1 MNLNELLNST
11 ITEKVDAKKYL
22 YHVTFTK
29 NVPNIK
35 KKGLIQ
41 FQPSNWI
48 KGPGGDRYNNDIAGI
63 FAFDHPKDALNW
75 AGKMEYEFR
84 DTDKNISIVRIDME
98 DFWEDDP
105 AEDPFVS
112 NKGKAKYSP
121 RDIKAD
127 KIIDVLDMSGIKRPG
142 DLGISRDEW
151 LADVSKKLEEVGRP
165 KKIDALDYDIDSTTD
180 IDNIANND
188 DISVSAEQKELVS
201 MILANTSLKPRY
213 KKVIFK
219 RFWKGETLE
228 KVADSFG
235 VTRERIRQM
244 ELKALR
250 MMRYQARKL
259 GVIEFEKLTELHGGG
274 GIPDY
279 TTMPAYGLKRAK
291 KGKHKFFVPKGE
303 KLPAGVGAIKEE
315 MAGEERYHDYTI
327 KYILAPNA
335 QGIYRGI
342 IHPPKNLK
350 DTLEAKRLE
359 ATSIDELIHSAKEWI
374 ESGFSPSRSWSEVP
388 TDASI
393 TLDLNSSFMLD
404 SLGVNAVHY
413 IKLSQINGRPVLL
426 VAPDDAIENYGSNEV
441 EKKQG
446 YKKTATKS
454 PGTSSSFM
462 SKAKAKEIGLKPNG
476 RYTLEKSNKKTDNMG
491 SDIYSMVFNSIV
503 SPTKEQKRLSVPAVT
518 IAVNRSTKRS
528 VPLEGL
534 TEADKPSYHRIS
546 KKITGN
552 PTYYFQTGR
561 GSKYAMV
568 DSPRPQTMRDRSGKN
583 HNDPSTGL
591 QQQSFITVFLDEKT
605 HEWMDQFL
613 SKGGGKYGEYII
625 FPYGKFGEPYSKTA
639 KGGIFL
645 QGPDKVYPL
654 QDVSKHYPS
663 MMAAMSR
670 QDVIIRSNGK
680 LITVPKN
687 TIIVHGNYRFPYTVT
702 PKVGLSPAELYNTKD
717 QWAHFGNKITEVL
730 TSLPDDLTEEA
741 TQKYY
746 HGSYDKLENGTI
758 LTPGGDDYE
767 ASWGGT
773 SFYGPLEKFRPPEKL
788 AHKEGVFMVGDIDD
802 VDVAG
807 GATEYIYIVE
817 PIGDVQKHDLN
828 WGSEISGL
836 MDNGKKPN
844 DKEVKQA
851 ADNYWNGVPHHNEQV
866 WEYLAPRAK
875 IVSVL
880 DEAWKVKVPTKKKR
894 KMSKQ
899 DKDWS
904 MLRTALESDL
914 FEAGTGD
921 CFEVAN
927 RAMIGMTEE
936 QEVYG
941 MKCIHA
947 YVYGQG
953 DLKGRRFPHAWN
965 EQGDVVFDNSNGN
978 NIVMRKEQYYALGGV
993 VQESG
998 AYVTYDK
1005 DDCLIKMLKHS
1016 HYGPWDLN
1024 DSLDENIP
1032 DEAKEIGK
1040 ETSRIP
1046 RNLLNTIKN
1055 ELDLEAQVES
1065 AWEEFK
1071 SNVE

>member
-75 AGKMEYEFR
+75 AGKMEWEFR

-404 SLGVNAVHY
+404 SLGVNAMHY

-534 TEADKPSYHRIS
+534 T
-546 KKITGN
+546 
-552 PTYYFQTGR
+552 
-561 GSKYAMV
+561 
-568 DSPRPQTMRDRSGKN
+568 
-583 HNDPSTGL
+583 
-591 QQQSFITVFLDEKT
+591 
-605 HEWMDQFL
+605 
-613 SKGGGKYGEYII
+613 
-625 FPYGKFGEPYSKTA
+625 
-639 KGGIFL
+639 
-645 QGPDKVYPL
+645 
-654 QDVSKHYPS
+654 
-663 MMAAMSR
+663 
-670 QDVIIRSNGK
+670 
-680 LITVPKN
+680 
-687 TIIVHGNYRFPYTVT
+687 
-702 PKVGLSPAELYNTKD
+702 
-717 QWAHFGNKITEVL
+717 
-730 TSLPDDLTEEA
+730 EA

-904 MLRTALESDL
+904 MLRTALESNL

-998 AYVTYDK
+998 AYATYDK

-1040 ETSRIP
+1040 EKSRIP

>member
-63 FAFDHPKDALNW
+63 FAFDHPEDALNW

-151 LADVSKKLEEVGRP
+151 LADVSKKL
-165 KKIDALDYDIDSTTD
+165 
-180 IDNIANND
+180 
-188 DISVSAEQKELVS
+188 
-201 MILANTSLKPRY
+201 
-213 KKVIFK
+213 
-219 RFWKGETLE
+219 
-228 KVADSFG
+228 
-235 VTRERIRQM
+235 
-244 ELKALR
+244 
-250 MMRYQARKL
+250 
-259 GVIEFEKLTELHGGG
+259 TELHGGG

-279 TTMPAYGLKRAK
+279 TTMPAYGLKRAS

-303 KLPAGVGAIKEE
+303 KLPAGVGAIKENKHNWKEIENRLSRHPGITGGIIGSQEAKDSVDAWIKVLKVGEEQMDFFDAELPKALPLVIRMMELEALKHPKMFGWFQDDDTIGQIGDLEPYEDLPGFIKTIANKIGIIEIPDDEANYFGAIKEE
-315 MAGEERYHDYTI
+315 MAGEEKYHDYTI

-454 PGTSSSFM
+454 LGTSSSFM

-534 TEADKPSYHRIS
+534 T
-546 KKITGN
+546 
-552 PTYYFQTGR
+552 
-561 GSKYAMV
+561 
-568 DSPRPQTMRDRSGKN
+568 
-583 HNDPSTGL
+583 
-591 QQQSFITVFLDEKT
+591 
-605 HEWMDQFL
+605 
-613 SKGGGKYGEYII
+613 
-625 FPYGKFGEPYSKTA
+625 
-639 KGGIFL
+639 
-645 QGPDKVYPL
+645 
-654 QDVSKHYPS
+654 
-663 MMAAMSR
+663 
-670 QDVIIRSNGK
+670 
-680 LITVPKN
+680 
-687 TIIVHGNYRFPYTVT
+687 
-702 PKVGLSPAELYNTKD
+702 
-717 QWAHFGNKITEVL
+717 
-730 TSLPDDLTEEA
+730 EA

-998 AYVTYDK
+998 AYATYDK
-1005 DDCLIKMLKHS
+1005 DDCLIKMLKYS

-1040 ETSRIP
+1040 EKSRIP

>member
-151 LADVSKKLEEVGRP
+151 LANVSK
-165 KKIDALDYDIDSTTD
+165 
-180 IDNIANND
+180 
-188 DISVSAEQKELVS
+188 
-201 MILANTSLKPRY
+201 
-213 KKVIFK
+213 
-219 RFWKGETLE
+219 
-228 KVADSFG
+228 
-235 VTRERIRQM
+235 
-244 ELKALR
+244 
-250 MMRYQARKL
+250 
-259 GVIEFEKLTELHGGG
+259 KLTELHGGG

-404 SLGVNAVHY
+404 SLGVNAMHY

-518 IAVNRSTKRS
+518 IAVNRSTRTNKIK
-528 VPLEGL
+528 
-534 TEADKPSYHRIS
+534 EADEDENKNPVGKSYANQPIVYVDMDGVLVDFFGEWANMHGVESWRDIRPLL
-546 KKITGN
+546 KK
-552 PTYYFQTGR
+552 Q
-561 GSKYAMV
+561 
-568 DSPRPQTMRDRSGKN
+568 GKTI
-583 HNDPSTGL
+583 DDA
-591 QQQSFITVFLDEKT
+591 LDEIRARDDFWINLKPHT
-605 HEWMDQFL
+605 
-613 SKGGGKYGEYII
+613 G
-625 FPYGKFGEPYSKTA
+625 A
-639 KGGIFL
+639 KALLAAI
-645 QGPDKVYPL
+645 K
-654 QDVSKHYPS
+654 KH
-663 MMAAMSR
+663 
-670 QDVIIRSNGK
+670 
-680 LITVPKN
+680 
-687 TIIVHGNYRFPYTVT
+687 
-702 PKVGLSPAELYNTKD
+702 
-717 QWAHFGNKITEVL
+717 
-730 TSLPDDLTEEA
+730 
-741 TQKYY
+741 
-746 HGSYDKLENGTI
+746 
-758 LTPGGDDYE
+758 
-767 ASWGGT
+767 
-773 SFYGPLEKFRPPEKL
+773 
-788 AHKEGVFMVGDIDD
+788 
-802 VDVAG
+802 AG
-807 GATEYIYIVE
+807 
-817 PIGDVQKHDLN
+817 
-828 WGSEISGL
+828 
-836 MDNGKKPN
+836 
-844 DKEVKQA
+844 
-851 ADNYWNGVPHHNEQV
+851 
-866 WEYLAPRAK
+866 
-875 IVSVL
+875 
-880 DEAWKVKVPTKKKR
+880 
-894 KMSKQ
+894 
-899 DKDWS
+899 
-904 MLRTALESDL
+904 
-914 FEAGTGD
+914 
-921 CFEVAN
+921 
-927 RAMIGMTEE
+927 
-936 QEVYG
+936 
-941 MKCIHA
+941 
-947 YVYGQG
+947 
-953 DLKGRRFPHAWN
+953 
-965 EQGDVVFDNSNGN
+965 
-978 NIVMRKEQYYALGGV
+978 
-993 VQESG
+993 
-998 AYVTYDK
+998 
-1005 DDCLIKMLKHS
+1005 
-1016 HYGPWDLN
+1016 
-1024 DSLDENIP
+1024 
-1032 DEAKEIGK
+1032 
-1040 ETSRIP
+1040 
-1046 RNLLNTIKN
+1046 
-1055 ELDLEAQVES
+1055 
-1065 AWEEFK
+1065 
-1071 SNVE
+1071 

>member
-1 MNLNELLNST
+1 MNLNEILKKT
-11 ITEKVDAKKYL
+11 IAEKQPTTAKKYL

-41 FQPSNWI
+41 FQPSNWV

-63 FAFDHPKDALNW
+63 FAFDHPEDALNW
-75 AGKMEYEFR
+75 AGKMEWEFR
-84 DTDKNISIVRIDME
+84 DTDKDMSIVRIDME

-112 NKGKAKYSP
+112 NKGKARYSP

-151 LADVSKKLEEVGRP
+151 LANVSK
-165 KKIDALDYDIDSTTD
+165 
-180 IDNIANND
+180 
-188 DISVSAEQKELVS
+188 
-201 MILANTSLKPRY
+201 
-213 KKVIFK
+213 
-219 RFWKGETLE
+219 
-228 KVADSFG
+228 
-235 VTRERIRQM
+235 
-244 ELKALR
+244 
-250 MMRYQARKL
+250 
-259 GVIEFEKLTELHGGG
+259 KLTELHGGG

-303 KLPAGVGAIKEE
+303 KLPAGVGAIKEG

-388 TDASI
+388 ADASV

-446 YKKTATKS
+446 YKKTTTKS
-454 PGTSSSFM
+454 LGTSSSFM

-518 IAVNRSTKRS
+518 IAVNRSTRTNKIK
-528 VPLEGL
+528 
-534 TEADKPSYHRIS
+534 EADEDENKNPVGKSYANQPIVYVDMDGVLVDFFGEWANMHGVESWRDIRPLL
-546 KKITGN
+546 KK
-552 PTYYFQTGR
+552 Q
-561 GSKYAMV
+561 
-568 DSPRPQTMRDRSGKN
+568 GKTI
-583 HNDPSTGL
+583 DDA
-591 QQQSFITVFLDEKT
+591 LDEIRARDDFWINLKQHT
-605 HEWMDQFL
+605 GAKALLAAIKKHA
-613 SKGGGKYGEYII
+613 GEYII
-625 FPYGKFGEPYSKTA
+625 LSSPLSNDPNSIPQKRAWVKNNLSAFPPKEVIIHKRKQDYATQTDGTPNILIDDYSSQVKPWA
-639 KGGIFL
+639 AAGGIAL
-645 QGPDKVYPL
+645 
-654 QDVSKHYPS
+654 KHS
-663 MMAAMSR
+663 NSNIEKTVNALR
-670 QDVIIRSNGK
+670 QQFES
-680 LITVPKN
+680 T
-687 TIIVHGNYRFPYTVT
+687 
-702 PKVGLSPAELYNTKD
+702 
-717 QWAHFGNKITEVL
+717 TE
-730 TSLPDDLTEEA
+730 
-741 TQKYY
+741 
-746 HGSYDKLENGTI
+746 
-758 LTPGGDDYE
+758 
-767 ASWGGT
+767 
-773 SFYGPLEKFRPPEKL
+773 
-788 AHKEGVFMVGDIDD
+788 
-802 VDVAG
+802 
-807 GATEYIYIVE
+807 
-817 PIGDVQKHDLN
+817 
-828 WGSEISGL
+828 
-836 MDNGKKPN
+836 
-844 DKEVKQA
+844 
-851 ADNYWNGVPHHNEQV
+851 
-866 WEYLAPRAK
+866 
-875 IVSVL
+875 
-880 DEAWKVKVPTKKKR
+880 EAWKVKVPTKKKR

-904 MLRTALESDL
+904 MLRTAFESDL

-921 CFEVAN
+921 CFEIAN
-927 RAMIGMTEE
+927 RAMIDITEE

-941 MKCIHA
+941 MKCVHA

-998 AYVTYDK
+998 AYATYDK
-1005 DDCLIKMLKHS
+1005 EDCLIKMLKHS

-1040 ETSRIP
+1040 EKSRIP

-1055 ELDLEAQVES
+1055 ELNLETQVES
-1065 AWEEFK
+1065 AWERFK
-1071 SNVE
+1071 SNVA

>member
-63 FAFDHPKDALNW
+63 FAFDHPVDALNW

-151 LADVSKKLEEVGRP
+151 LANVSK
-165 KKIDALDYDIDSTTD
+165 
-180 IDNIANND
+180 
-188 DISVSAEQKELVS
+188 
-201 MILANTSLKPRY
+201 
-213 KKVIFK
+213 
-219 RFWKGETLE
+219 
-228 KVADSFG
+228 
-235 VTRERIRQM
+235 
-244 ELKALR
+244 
-250 MMRYQARKL
+250 
-259 GVIEFEKLTELHGGG
+259 KLTELHGGG

-404 SLGVNAVHY
+404 SLGVNAMHY

-534 TEADKPSYHRIS
+534 T
-546 KKITGN
+546 
-552 PTYYFQTGR
+552 
-561 GSKYAMV
+561 
-568 DSPRPQTMRDRSGKN
+568 
-583 HNDPSTGL
+583 
-591 QQQSFITVFLDEKT
+591 
-605 HEWMDQFL
+605 
-613 SKGGGKYGEYII
+613 
-625 FPYGKFGEPYSKTA
+625 
-639 KGGIFL
+639 
-645 QGPDKVYPL
+645 
-654 QDVSKHYPS
+654 
-663 MMAAMSR
+663 
-670 QDVIIRSNGK
+670 
-680 LITVPKN
+680 
-687 TIIVHGNYRFPYTVT
+687 
-702 PKVGLSPAELYNTKD
+702 
-717 QWAHFGNKITEVL
+717 
-730 TSLPDDLTEEA
+730 EA

-904 MLRTALESDL
+904 MLRTALESNL

-998 AYVTYDK
+998 AYATYDK
-1005 DDCLIKMLKHS
+1005 DDCLIKMLKYS

-1032 DEAKEIGK
+1032 DEIKEIGK
-1040 ETSRIP
+1040 EKSRIP

>member
-1 MNLNELLNST
+1 MLQIYRTNYMILSELLNKSDEQQT
-11 ITEKVDAKKYL
+11 KSSSATAKKYL

-63 FAFDHPKDALNW
+63 FAFDHPEDALNW

-151 LADVSKKLEEVGRP
+151 LADVSKKL
-165 KKIDALDYDIDSTTD
+165 
-180 IDNIANND
+180 
-188 DISVSAEQKELVS
+188 
-201 MILANTSLKPRY
+201 
-213 KKVIFK
+213 
-219 RFWKGETLE
+219 
-228 KVADSFG
+228 
-235 VTRERIRQM
+235 
-244 ELKALR
+244 
-250 MMRYQARKL
+250 
-259 GVIEFEKLTELHGGG
+259 TELHGGG

-279 TTMPAYGLKRAK
+279 TTMPAYGLKRAS

-303 KLPAGVGAIKEE
+303 KLPAGVGAIK
-315 MAGEERYHDYTI
+315 
-327 KYILAPNA
+327 
-335 QGIYRGI
+335 
-342 IHPPKNLK
+342 
-350 DTLEAKRLE
+350 
-359 ATSIDELIHSAKEWI
+359 
-374 ESGFSPSRSWSEVP
+374 
-388 TDASI
+388 
-393 TLDLNSSFMLD
+393 
-404 SLGVNAVHY
+404 
-413 IKLSQINGRPVLL
+413 
-426 VAPDDAIENYGSNEV
+426 
-441 EKKQG
+441 
-446 YKKTATKS
+446 
-454 PGTSSSFM
+454 
-462 SKAKAKEIGLKPNG
+462 
-476 RYTLEKSNKKTDNMG
+476 
-491 SDIYSMVFNSIV
+491 
-503 SPTKEQKRLSVPAVT
+503 
-518 IAVNRSTKRS
+518 
-528 VPLEGL
+528 
-534 TEADKPSYHRIS
+534 
-546 KKITGN
+546 
-552 PTYYFQTGR
+552 
-561 GSKYAMV
+561 
-568 DSPRPQTMRDRSGKN
+568 
-583 HNDPSTGL
+583 
-591 QQQSFITVFLDEKT
+591 
-605 HEWMDQFL
+605 
-613 SKGGGKYGEYII
+613 
-625 FPYGKFGEPYSKTA
+625 
-639 KGGIFL
+639 
-645 QGPDKVYPL
+645 
-654 QDVSKHYPS
+654 
-663 MMAAMSR
+663 
-670 QDVIIRSNGK
+670 
-680 LITVPKN
+680 
-687 TIIVHGNYRFPYTVT
+687 
-702 PKVGLSPAELYNTKD
+702 
-717 QWAHFGNKITEVL
+717 
-730 TSLPDDLTEEA
+730 EA

-998 AYVTYDK
+998 AYATYDK
-1005 DDCLIKMLKHS
+1005 DDCLIKMLKYS

-1040 ETSRIP
+1040 EKSRIP

-1065 AWEEFK
+1065 AWEKFK